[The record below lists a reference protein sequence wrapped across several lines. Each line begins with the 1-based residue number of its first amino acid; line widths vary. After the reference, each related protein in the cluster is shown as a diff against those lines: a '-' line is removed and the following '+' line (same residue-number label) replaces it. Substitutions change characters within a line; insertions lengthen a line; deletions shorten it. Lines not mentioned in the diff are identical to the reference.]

1 MPAPTDA
8 QLRSRLRRLGLSGAA
23 LSAAWPRW
31 WSSEANASPSAQT
44 DLAFT
49 VARRLGL
56 DPRSLLEENEE
67 PRFLWRAEARFK
79 RISDETQL
87 EREGIVSFGRSI
99 AALLVDAG
107 PETDATG
114 RGATA
119 AELRAGVLARSPF
132 VGLPDLLGL
141 AWAAGIPVLAT
152 RVFPWDRKRVAAM
165 AVNVGERSTVTLVKE
180 TRYPARAAFYLGHEF
195 GHVAL
200 GHVSRDSAV
209 VDLEDDNRPLAS
221 DDAEEAAADEFALE
235 LLTGERRPVVRAEGG
250 VRASGRELAR
260 RSVSSAR
267 NLRIEPGVLAEVY
280 GYSTG
285 EWETV
290 GVALR
295 HIYPRI
301 RPTWEGINQ
310 IARGQLD
317 FGRIPVDAAD
327 FLDTVLGGQ
336 QR

>member
-1 MPAPTDA
+1 MPALTDA
-8 QLRSRLRRLGLSGAA
+8 QLRSRLRRLGLSSAA

-44 DLAFT
+44 ELAFT

-56 DPRSLLEENEE
+56 DPRSLLEEDEE

-79 RISDETQL
+79 RMSGETDL
-87 EREGIVSFGRSI
+87 EREGIVSFGRAI
-99 AALLVDAG
+99 AALLVEAG
-107 PETDATG
+107 PDADATVQ
-114 RGATA
+114 GATA
-119 AELRAGVLARSPF
+119 ADLRAGVLTRSPF

-141 AWAAGIPVLAT
+141 AWAAGIPVVDA

-165 AVNVGERSTVTLVKE
+165 CVNVGDRSTVTLVKE

-195 GHVAL
+195 GHIAL
-200 GHVSRDSAV
+200 GHVGRDSAV
-209 VDLEDDNRPLAS
+209 VDLEDDHRPLES
-221 DDAEEAAADEFALE
+221 GDVEEQAADEFALE

-250 VRASGRELAR
+250 VRTSGRELAR

-267 NLRIEPGVLAEVY
+267 DLRIEPGVLAEVY

-295 HIYPRI
+295 HIYPRVG
-301 RPTWEGINQ
+301 PAWEGINQ

-317 FGRIPVDAAD
+317 LSRLPVDAAD
-327 FLDTVLGGQ
+327 YVDAVLGGQ
-336 QR
+336 RP